1 MTRLC
6 ALLMVSMLL
15 SPGWA
20 AAQQRVRVAMLAPN
34 ALLWSHAVAVA
45 KGFYTQNGIVV
56 SELRTSSSPSL
67 LQAVSTG
74 SAEAGVSLGDLA
86 IRAIDLGA
94 PITIAGAIMD
104 RTTLRLVGGQGITSF
119 KQLEG
124 QPVTAG
130 AVEGGTANQMRYQL
144 LQKGVDPRGVKMVS
158 INASTDRLVALGN
171 GQVKAA
177 LLTAPFDR
185 LAVEKGMVI
194 LDVYKEPYLLTP
206 LLVNT
211 DWAKRSPATVT
222 KLVHALRDAA
232 DWIYT
237 PENRQAA
244 IDILA
249 HYTNTDPAVCAD
261 AYDFLIVEQ
270 HALSRTMDVS
280 LESLENIVKIDRAV
294 GASPST
300 DRPVI
305 LSHYFDPEFL
315 R

>member
-1 MTRLC
+1 M
-6 ALLMVSMLL
+6 LLTFFVLL

-20 AAQQRVRVAMLAPN
+20 AAQQEVRVAMLAPN

-45 KGFYTQNGIVV
+45 EGFYAREGIEVA
-56 SELRTSSSPSL
+56 ELRTASSPSL

-74 SAEAGVSLGDLA
+74 SADAGVSLGDLA
-86 IRAIDLGA
+86 LRAIDLGA

-104 RTTLRLVGGQGITSF
+104 HTTLRLVGGQGITSI
-119 KQLEG
+119 KQLAG

-144 LQKGVDPRGVKMVS
+144 LQAGVDPRGVKMVS
-158 INASTDRLVALGN
+158 IGASTDRLVALSN

-185 LAVEKGMVI
+185 MAVEKGMVI
-194 LDVYKEPYLLTP
+194 LGVYKEPYLLTP

-211 DWAKRSPATVT
+211 GWAKRAPATVA

-232 DWIYT
+232 AWIYA
-237 PENRQAA
+237 PEHRRTA

-249 HYTNTDPAVCAD
+249 HYTNTDPAVCDD
-261 AYDFLIVEQ
+261 AYDFLILQQ
-270 HALSRTMDVS
+270 HALSATMDVP

-294 GASPST
+294 GAAPST
-300 DRPVI
+300 EHAVT
-305 LSHYFDPEFL
+305 LSRYFDPQFL

>member
-1 MTRLC
+1 MSRFRILLVVF
-6 ALLMVSMLL
+6 ALLA
-15 SPGWA
+15 PGLA

-45 KGFYTQNGIVV
+45 QGFYARNGIVV
-56 SELRTSSSPSL
+56 AELRTASSPSL

-94 PITIAGAIMD
+94 PVTIAGAIMD
-104 RTTLRLVGGQGITSF
+104 HTTLRLVGGPGIISF
-119 KQLEG
+119 TQLQG

-130 AVEGGTANQMRYQL
+130 AVEGGTANQLRYQL
-144 LQKGVDPRGVKMVS
+144 LQAGVDPRGVKMVS
-158 INASTDRLVALGN
+158 IGASTDRLVALSN

-185 LAVEKGMVI
+185 MAVEKGMAV
-194 LDVYKEPYLLTP
+194 LGVYKEPYLLTP

-211 DWAKRSPATVT
+211 DWAKRSPAAAG

-232 DWIYT
+232 AWIYA

-249 HYTNTDPAVCAD
+249 RYTNTDPAVCVD
-261 AYDFLIVEQ
+261 AYEFLILQQ
-270 HALSRTMDVS
+270 HALSQTMDVS

-294 GASPST
+294 GANPST
-300 DRPVI
+300 EHAVS
-305 LSHYFDPEFL
+305 LSRYVDSEFL